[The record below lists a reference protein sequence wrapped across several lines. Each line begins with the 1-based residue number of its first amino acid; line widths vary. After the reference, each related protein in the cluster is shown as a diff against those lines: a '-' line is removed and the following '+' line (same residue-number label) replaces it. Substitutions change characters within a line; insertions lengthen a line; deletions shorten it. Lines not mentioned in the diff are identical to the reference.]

1 MDNEDRRDEPDHDD
15 SRAAE
20 PPAEGADEGH
30 SPGSKDPG
38 SSEEPGPLGNPD
50 VDEEA
55 QSHGQQG
62 S

>member
-1 MDNEDRRDEPDHDD
+1 MKIEDRRTEPDHDD
-15 SRAAE
+15 PRAAE

-30 SPGSKDPG
+30 SPGSGDRA
-38 SSEEPGPLGNPD
+38 SSDEPGPLGNPD

-55 QSHGQQG
+55 QSHGQQD